1 MRGSQG
7 TISGG
12 VPSEKTACIFN
23 APDHLAEAAH
33 HMLVTETKNV
43 NAQCAKSC
51 VSLLIAKS
59 CNLAG
64 VRASIDFDSQPY
76 LGTIEINDET
86 ANPVLPSELE
96 RFQIPQSGPESP
108 LRECR
113 FGSQPPLASV
123 RDKT

>member
-1 MRGSQG
+1 
-7 TISGG
+7 
-12 VPSEKTACIFN
+12 
-23 APDHLAEAAH
+23 
-33 HMLVTETKNV
+33 MLVTEMKNV